1 MLIGLWENL
10 TCWVLVFW
18 LVFSLLSAS
27 GGSLLTSALG
37 LDSGSPS
44 GPLET
49 CRNTSAQPNSTSK
62 NSRNVIYTKN
72 VTHKVSK
79 VEKGKSEKEQNNWH
93 RLMSTS
99 SSKQEVRF
107 VGSSL
112 SAVMI
117 SINLAVVRLLSS
129 SFRPWKRRKKGFS
142 SHIFK
147 IKYLSLLIK

>member
-1 MLIGLWENL
+1 MFIGLWENL

-18 LVFSLLSAS
+18 MVFSLLSAS

-37 LDSGSPS
+37 QDSGSPS
-44 GPLET
+44 GPSGS
-49 CRNTSAQPNSTSK
+49 CRNTSAQPNRTSK

-72 VTHKVSK
+72 VTDKDSK
-79 VEKGKSEKEQNNWH
+79 VEKGKSEKEQNNW
-93 RLMSTS
+93 RRIMSTS
-99 SSKQEVRF
+99 SSRQEVRF

-117 SINLAVVRLLSS
+117 SINLAVVRLLSN
-129 SFRPWKRRKKGFS
+129 SFKPWKRKKGFS

-147 IKYLSLLIK
+147 IRYLSLLIK